1 MIQQITPQ
9 IDTTNMVT
17 ILASFCGVLI
27 LAVGYLYNSIL
38 KLNTEH
44 KEDLKLFDSENK
56 KSSKELLD
64 ILNKFYLSMEEG
76 KMSDNESKQKLERI
90 ITLLEKNLTNG

>member
-1 MIQQITPQ
+1 MIQQITPT

-27 LAVGYLYNSIL
+27 LAVGYLYNSTL
-38 KLNTEH
+38 TLNKEH
-44 KEDLKLFDSENK
+44 KEDLKLFDTENK

-90 ITLLEKNLTNG
+90 ITLLENSLRNG